1 MNSQQNQNKI
11 EPKPVHLFHAGRIT
25 IITVGL
31 PARGKTHLARS
42 LHRYLKWLG
51 VPTKVFSVGNYR
63 RKVVGTAS
71 SLPQDFF
78 NPKNQESNEARHK
91 IATDCL
97 QDLID
102 WLEKEGQVG
111 IYDASNT
118 TEERRK
124 EISDV
129 LINQSICEKPE
140 IIEANIRGTRI
151 NNHVELYEPI
161 SNMAHSF
168 VKMINVGERIIVNN
182 VKGYLQ
188 SGESTNDLSQKF
200 DPGLNSAG
208 IRYANKLKKFL
219 LELREKER
227 KQRIEQGWG
236 DYERPLTIWTS
247 PRQRSIQTA
256 KVFEKDGGYNVR
268 QHTLLAE
275 LNLGEADDMTE
286 EEIKNKF
293 PDDYIGR
300 KKDLYN
306 HRYPRGES
314 YHDLTLRLEAIILE
328 LEHEKNDVLIVAH
341 ETVLKILYAYL
352 FDRPQDEIPTIVIP
366 KNYLIEIIPTAYGCR
381 ENRMQIFDSDSFD
394 VPILSSLNR

>member
-1 MNSQQNQNKI
+1 MTAQTRRRRRPRN
-11 EPKPVHLFHAGRIT
+11 T
-25 IITVGL
+25 
-31 PARGKTHLARS
+31 
-42 LHRYLKWLG
+42 LG
-51 VPTKVFSVGNYR
+51 
-63 RKVVGTAS
+63 
-71 SLPQDFF
+71 D
-78 NPKNQESNEARHK
+78 ESNQRA
-91 IATDCL
+91 
-97 QDLID
+97 
-102 WLEKEGQVG
+102 KESQ
-111 IYDASNT
+111 
-118 TEERRK
+118 
-124 EISDV
+124 
-129 LINQSICEKPE
+129 KP
-140 IIEANIRGTRI
+140 
-151 NNHVELYEPI
+151 HVELYEPI

-275 LNLGEADDMTE
+275 LNLG
-286 EEIKNKF
+286 
-293 PDDYIGR
+293 R

-328 LEHEKNDVLIVAH
+328 LEHEKNDVLIIAH

-381 ENRMQIFDSDSFD
+381 ENRMQIFDNDSFD

>member
-78 NPKNQESNEARHK
+78 NPKSNEARHK

-140 IIEANIRGTRI
+140 IIEANIRGVKITSPDTRI

-236 DYERPLTIWTS
+236 DYERP
-247 PRQRSIQTA
+247 SIQTA
-256 KVFEKDGGYNVR
+256 KVFEKDGGYN
-268 QHTLLAE
+268 
-275 LNLGEADDMTE
+275 
-286 EEIKNKF
+286 NKF

-328 LEHEKNDVLIVAH
+328 LEHEKNDVLIIAH

-381 ENRMQIFDSDSFD
+381 ENRMQIFDNDSFD

>member
-78 NPKNQESNEARHK
+78 NPKSNEARHK

-140 IIEANIRGTRI
+140 IIEANIRGVKITSPDTRI

-236 DYERPLTIWTS
+236 DYERPFGHHH
-247 PRQRSIQTA
+247 
-256 KVFEKDGGYNVR
+256 VKDQFKQLKCLR
-268 QHTLLAE
+268 KME
-275 LNLGEADDMTE
+275 
-286 EEIKNKF
+286 NKF

-328 LEHEKNDVLIVAH
+328 LEHEKNDVLIIAH

-381 ENRMQIFDSDSFD
+381 ENRMQIFDNDSFD